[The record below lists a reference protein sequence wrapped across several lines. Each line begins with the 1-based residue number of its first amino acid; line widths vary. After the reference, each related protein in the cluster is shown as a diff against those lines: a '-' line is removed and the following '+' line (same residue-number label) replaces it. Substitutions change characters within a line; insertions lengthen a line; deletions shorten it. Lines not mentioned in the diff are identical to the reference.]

1 MSTGGINRNSEADRA
16 SMARI
21 EATGWGLFFLWVGV
35 ALVASVGWG
44 IALLG
49 TGVISLAVQ
58 SARRLSGLSVCR
70 WSVGFGAC
78 LTWPAWCSGSM
89 SLGRGALAGM
99 GRPGSLCRD
108 RYCHPC
114 VDLGAPALIDR

>member
-78 LTWPAWCSGSM
+78 LTLAGLVQWLDVPLGEAPLPAW
-89 SLGRGALAGM
+89 
-99 GRPGSLCRD
+99 
-108 RYCHPC
+108 
-114 VDLGAPALIDR
+114 VVPAAFAAIGIAILVSTWARRR